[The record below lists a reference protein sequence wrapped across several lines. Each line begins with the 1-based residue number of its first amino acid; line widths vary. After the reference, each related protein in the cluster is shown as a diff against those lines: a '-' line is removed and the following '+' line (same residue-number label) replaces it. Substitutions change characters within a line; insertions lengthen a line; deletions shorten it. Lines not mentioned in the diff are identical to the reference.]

1 MRIALIDSTP
11 KAKLYP
17 LPLLKLGAWRKALG
31 DDCKIF
37 YDQLPKAGEYEEI
50 WITTT
55 FTYDIPHALGIVRE
69 AKKRSNRVIVGG
81 IAATLFPD
89 LFKKEGVNVHIGLHP
104 EAEAYCPDYSL
115 LEENPKYS
123 ISHTSRGCVRKCG
136 FCMVHKLEPKF
147 KNRYCWEMDLAPGVN
162 KVLFYDNNWL
172 AKRDNDLKKD
182 IETLHKLVKAGKIKY
197 IDFNQGLDARLMTEE
212 KADLLKGLPI
222 VPVRFAFDNM
232 EEDGYYQRAVRML
245 VKRGFHGFM
254 TYVLYNYKDTPEDF
268 YYRLKETVKL
278 DVETGK
284 DVSSFPMRY
293 QPIMEIDPARKYIGE
308 KWTLKKR
315 KGFPAIRGWQSPL
328 GTVSPKG
335 GGPFSSSIKEFEY
348 WFGKDAK
355 EFNNMLA
362 YPELRKLL
370 KRKAGALRLARAR
383 EEKIK

>member
-232 EEDGYYQRAVRML
+232 EEDGYYQNAVRMMAG
-245 VKRGFHGFM
+245 RGFHSYR

-268 YYRLKETVKL
+268 YYRIRESVKIET
-278 DVETGK
+278 EIGI
-284 DVSSFPMRY
+284 SIESFPMRY
-293 QPIMEIDPARKYIGE
+293 QPILEINSRRDYVGRYWNNISKKGVINITSQHSFEGIIAAHGNENMSKME
-308 KWTLKKR
+308 
-315 KGFPAIRGWQSPL
+315 
-328 GTVSPKG
+328 
-335 GGPFSSSIKEFEY
+335 EFEY
-348 WFGKDAK
+348 WFGKDEK
-355 EFNNMLA
+355 EFKKLIS
-362 YPELRKLL
+362 YPKLRGYL
-370 KRKAGALRLARAR
+370 KRKKGALRLARAR
-383 EEKIK
+383 GEKVK